1 MIFLLLFALIIFSQI
16 VSSQSFLSDSST
28 LIQAI
33 GLIQLVAAWGS
44 FILLIV
50 FFSQRK
56 HNDFKNGFTFK
67 FTDLIMYYINL
78 KFQFES
84 ELGHKLKHHRSW
96 H

>member
-1 MIFLLLFALIIFSQI
+1 MPFLIILGLI
-16 VSSQSFLSDSST
+16 VFTQVIFTQSFLSDKSIIFQT
-28 LIQAI
+28 I
-33 GLIQLVAAWGS
+33 GWLQ
-44 FILLIV
+44 LIV
-50 FFSQRK
+50 FLFSFGFLIYFFSQRK